1 MSRSPDSFRVGD
13 VFIAGSY
20 VVTPTDVANHH
31 RARQLAEVMEQP
43 GDGGSRSLT
52 AAAVTP
58 GAPSPA
64 PLLISGA
71 LSQLRR
77 VGAFGELRMEFQSP
91 TRFKTLAPPVVGEP
105 IQCVASV
112 RYRSR
117 NQGGSVFLTLG
128 VELRRRRGG
137 TLATFEIGVE
147 LSEMLGE
154 GEAQQD
160 ADRNA
165 A

>member
-1 MSRSPDSFRVGD
+1 
-13 VFIAGSY
+13 
-20 VVTPTDVANHH
+20 
-31 RARQLAEVMEQP
+31 
-43 GDGGSRSLT
+43 
-52 AAAVTP
+52 
-58 GAPSPA
+58 
-64 PLLISGA
+64 
-71 LSQLRR
+71 
-77 VGAFGELRMEFQSP
+77 MEFQSP
-91 TRFKTLAPPVVGEP
+91 SRFKTLATPVVGEP
-105 IQCVASV
+105 IQCVATV

-154 GEAQQD
+154 GVLREEEG
-160 ADRNA
+160 RSA